1 MEMLFFLLRQTFNFA
16 IPLMIVALAGLVSEK
31 GGVVNIGL
39 EGMMV
44 IGAFCSVIFIN
55 KTSGILSG
63 QLQLVLA
70 MFIAMA
76 GGMIVSV
83 IHAFA
88 SITLRANQIIS
99 GIAINTFAPSFAVF
113 VARIILGQS
122 IIPFSNTFLIEQ
134 VPVLT
139 DIPVLGDIFFTRFY
153 ISTFIGFAIAALVAF
168 TLQKTRFG
176 LRLRACGEHP
186 QAPDSVGINVLQ
198 IRYIGVLI
206 SGALAGLG
214 GLIYVI
220 PNATGFTC
228 NVYGYG
234 YVALTVL
241 MLGQWNTGKIVVFS
255 FVFGAFSTL
264 AAAYSTI
271 PALSQLGVSTYYFK
285 MIPYVV
291 TLLVFLFSKKGIHGP
306 KAAGQPFEKGMR

>member
-139 DIPVLGDIFFTRFY
+139 DGEKVGGSKRAQQSRRPVGRPAKHMRKKLLCSCAVWLLG
-153 ISTFIGFAIAALVAF
+153 L
-168 TLQKTRFG
+168 LQ
-176 LRLRACGEHP
+176 
-186 QAPDSVGINVLQ
+186 SVDQ
-198 IRYIGVLI
+198 
-206 SGALAGLG
+206 
-214 GLIYVI
+214 
-220 PNATGFTC
+220 PN
-228 NVYGYG
+228 
-234 YVALTVL
+234 
-241 MLGQWNTGKIVVFS
+241 
-255 FVFGAFSTL
+255 
-264 AAAYSTI
+264 
-271 PALSQLGVSTYYFK
+271 
-285 MIPYVV
+285 
-291 TLLVFLFSKKGIHGP
+291 
-306 KAAGQPFEKGMR
+306 

>member
-214 GLIYVI
+214 G
-220 PNATGFTC
+220 
-228 NVYGYG
+228 
-234 YVALTVL
+234 
-241 MLGQWNTGKIVVFS
+241 
-255 FVFGAFSTL
+255 
-264 AAAYSTI
+264 
-271 PALSQLGVSTYYFK
+271 
-285 MIPYVV
+285 
-291 TLLVFLFSKKGIHGP
+291 
-306 KAAGQPFEKGMR
+306 

>member
-1 MEMLFFLLRQTFNFA
+1 MEMLFFILRQTFNFM
-16 IPLMIVALAGLVSEK
+16 IPLMIAALGGLISEK
-31 GGVVNIGL
+31 GGVINIAL

-55 KTSGILSG
+55 RTGGMLSG
-63 QLQLVLA
+63 QGQLLIA
-70 MFIAMA
+70 ILIAMA
-76 GGMIVSV
+76 GGIIVAL

-99 GIAINTFAPSFAVF
+99 GIAINTFAPAFAVF
-113 VARIILGQS
+113 VARILLGQS
-122 IIPFSNTFLIEQ
+122 IIPFSNTFMIEKAGI
-134 VPVLT
+134 LT
-139 DIPVLGDIFFTRFY
+139 KIPAIGDIFFTKFY
-153 ISTFIGFAIAALVAF
+153 LTTFLGFAIAWCVSFVL
-168 TLQKTRFG
+168 KRTRFG

-186 QAPDSVGINVLQ
+186 QAPDSVGINV
-198 IRYIGVLI
+198 IKMRYAGVII
-206 SGALAGLG
+206 SGALAGLA

-241 MLGQWNTGKIVVFS
+241 MLGQWSVKGIVKFA
-255 FVFGAFSTL
+255 FIFGVFSTL

-271 PALSQLGVSTYYFK
+271 PALSNLGVSTYYFK
-285 MIPYVV
+285 MVPYIV
-291 TLLVFLFSKKGIHGP
+291 TLFVFLFSKKGIRGP
-306 KAAGQPFEKGMR
+306 KASGKPFEKGMR